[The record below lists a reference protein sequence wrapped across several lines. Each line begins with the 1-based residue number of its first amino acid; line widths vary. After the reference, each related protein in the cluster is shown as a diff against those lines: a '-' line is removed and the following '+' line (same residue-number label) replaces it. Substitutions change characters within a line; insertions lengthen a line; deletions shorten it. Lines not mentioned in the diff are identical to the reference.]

1 LLIIDDL
8 TLPLI
13 VSNNLIEFFESK
25 FNHGQLLLRLFSQ
38 RTLLEEFLLCLQ
50 PKSGLTLNYG
60 FSLVKGVLEVR
71 IFGDN
76 IIRRAVG
83 RVRGMVE
90 CSKKRLV
97 LGISLK
103 LVILKNGLIQK
114 LPKALAFIKVG
125 PHFGLKLKG
134 LCKLDVFSKLLY
146 NRSLL
151 IKLSSHFSV
160 LSFKC
165 TY

>member
-1 LLIIDDL
+1 
-8 TLPLI
+8 
-13 VSNNLIEFFESK
+13 
-25 FNHGQLLLRLFSQ
+25 
-38 RTLLEEFLLCLQ
+38 LQ

-97 LGISLK
+97 LGIRLK

-125 PHFGLKLKG
+125 PHFALKLKS